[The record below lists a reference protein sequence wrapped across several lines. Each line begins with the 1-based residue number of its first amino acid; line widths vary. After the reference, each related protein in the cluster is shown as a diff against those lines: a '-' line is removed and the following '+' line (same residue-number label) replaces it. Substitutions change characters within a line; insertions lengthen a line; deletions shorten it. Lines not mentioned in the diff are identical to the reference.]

1 MDEMDEK
8 TRGPEAPCDLPH
20 ERTPRELLRFRG
32 RIAAGYYD
40 RLHVAEK
47 LARRILF
54 RRDLDLPPGR

>member
-8 TRGPEAPCDLPH
+8 TRGPEAAGDFPH

-47 LARRILF
+47 LARRILA
-54 RRDLDLPPGR
+54 RGNLDSPPGR